1 MCVLLRFSLGLLFI
15 SGRSVCR
22 VILNVGFFFS
32 SRRRH
37 TRCALV
43 TGVQTCALPIS
54 RRLNETFRPTAVV
67 GFGGY
72 PAMPALL
79 GALADGIPTAIHEQ
93 NAVLGR
99 VNRYLAGR
107 VDAIATAYPDVE
119 RLKDK
124 YAEIG
129 RAHV

>member
-1 MCVLLRFSLGLLFI
+1 M
-15 SGRSVCR
+15 
-22 VILNVGFFFS
+22 
-32 SRRRH
+32 
-37 TRCALV
+37 A
-43 TGVQTCALPIS
+43 

-124 YAEIG
+124 RSEDHTSELQSLMRMSYAVFCLQETM
-129 RAHV
+129 RPATQ

>member
-1 MCVLLRFSLGLLFI
+1 
-15 SGRSVCR
+15 
-22 VILNVGFFFS
+22 
-32 SRRRH
+32 
-37 TRCALV
+37 
-43 TGVQTCALPIS
+43 
-54 RRLNETFRPTAVV
+54 
-67 GFGGY
+67 
-72 PAMPALL
+72 MPALL

-124 YAEIG
+124 YAGKVHLNGNPVREEVKQLREEEFPALTDEIVFRVLVIGGSQGEQILSHGFPDVPG
-129 RAHV
+129 RVGW